1 MNDRIGDNME
11 LVFTSI
17 MTFIFALLSN
27 LINDFIPK
35 MLILG
40 FIPFYLITSNWRFE
54 GDDEI

>member
-1 MNDRIGDNME
+1 MIDRIGQNMI

-17 MTFIFALLSN
+17 MSFIFAFMSN

-40 FIPFYLITSNWRFE
+40 FIPFYLIISNWIFE
-54 GDDEI
+54 GDDVL